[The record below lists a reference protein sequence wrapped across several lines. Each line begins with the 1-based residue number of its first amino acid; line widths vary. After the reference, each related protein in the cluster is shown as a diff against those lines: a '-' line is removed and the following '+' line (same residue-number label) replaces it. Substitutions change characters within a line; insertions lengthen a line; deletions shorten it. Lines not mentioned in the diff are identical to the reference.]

1 MFTLD
6 EVKYSGT
13 QPGVG
18 PTAALH
24 FALSEVCLVGA
35 DNTAVQGYSGYNPRY
50 PERQSGEDPREGLMD
65 LHIPLLRN
73 LGTYLLEMLDLEQ
86 LAAAGVYDF
95 LFSLAPLLIKG
106 GTASPVNPLAVA

>member
-1 MFTLD
+1 
-6 EVKYSGT
+6 
-13 QPGVG
+13 
-18 PTAALH
+18 
-24 FALSEVCLVGA
+24 
-35 DNTAVQGYSGYNPRY
+35 
-50 PERQSGEDPREGLMD
+50 MD